1 MSRSFDPT
9 AAHPLD
15 RPLWNALTTR
25 LRAHALGD
33 VDAVRI
39 DPSIGVFLAAADDGP
54 DSRAALTALAQRHPG
69 SGLVELEGGAMADV
83 LPDLPVASRNPCVQ
97 MVATTLT
104 AEAQPGLDLQPLNE
118 ADAADMLALATL
130 TKPGPFRERTHE
142 LGGFVGVRREGRL
155 VAMAGQRLRVE
166 GFTELSGV
174 CVHPD
179 FRGQGLAGALSRVV
193 VARILETGE
202 HAFLHAY
209 AGHEATIRLYRSLGF
224 AIRARVIYTVMADPD
239 QEPRT

>member
-1 MSRSFDPT
+1 MSRASPPIAD
-9 AAHPLD
+9 HPLD

-25 LRAHALGD
+25 LAARSLGD
-33 VDAVRI
+33 ARAVRI
-39 DPSIGVFLAAADDGP
+39 DPSIGVFLAAADDGA
-54 DSRAALTALAQRHPG
+54 DSRAALTALAIRYPG
-69 SGLVELEGGAMADV
+69 SGLVELEGGAMVDV

-97 MVATTLT
+97 MVATSLT
-104 AEAQPGLDLQPLNE
+104 AGTRQGLDIEPLSE
-118 ADAADMLALATL
+118 ADAPEMLALATL
-130 TKPGPFRERTHE
+130 TRPGPFRERTHQ
-142 LGGFVGVRREGRL
+142 LGGFIGVRREGRL